1 MDYLENNDINKIL
14 DGIVDKVFLPNFFL
28 SYLDFV
34 SYFTNVDYQNQLLL
48 YGQIGSVCQTKM
60 IAGKKAWEENGRK
73 VKEDAKPAII
83 IFPQIERV
91 KMGEYKKDDTDN
103 ILMSEEGNYPIYEIL
118 PEYQIHDT
126 VKPVYKYE
134 DTIGENISFEDPIFD
149 IKKIVEKMKVK
160 IEEVTKEDIE
170 LYGNERGYGFTELNG
185 YLTEDKSGNRILK
198 IKEGLGDVK
207 KKNAIIEVFVAS
219 EIIQDDYNF
228 IEEAVKL
235 EWNNFIQLVSV
246 LAVNVLKMR
255 YKYHSEL
262 TQNIIRFM
270 LESVDTK
277 EKRHLLLHAVQHTV
291 FNVVNLFEQEVF
303 GFLEILFANQIT
315 NDTNLTEYTE
325 EIAWIGDHAKLVYR
339 DKLWELRDIV
349 IRMDEDAKVK
359 EAFLKQSREKKMYTF
374 PPYVIQVPCGI
385 ETQKK
390 Y

>member
-1 MDYLENNDINKIL
+1 MDYLENNDMNKIL
-14 DGIVDKVFLPNFFL
+14 DGIVDKVFLPNFFHF
-28 SYLDFV
+28 YLDFI

-73 VKEDAKPAII
+73 VKEDAKPAMI
-83 IFPQIERV
+83 IFPQIERIQA
-91 KMGEYKKDDTDN
+91 GEYKRDEKGN
-103 ILMSEEGNYPIYEIL
+103 ILMEDNGNYPLYEIL
-118 PEYQIHDT
+118 PEYEIHDT
-126 VKPVYKYE
+126 VKSVYKYE
-134 DTIGENISFEDPIFD
+134 DTVGEEISFEDPVFD
-149 IKKIVEKMKVK
+149 IKKIVEKMKIK

-185 YLTEDKSGNRILK
+185 YLTEDISGNRILK

-207 KKNAIIEVFVAS
+207 KKNAVIEIFVAS

-235 EWNNFIQLVSV
+235 EWNNFIKLISI
-246 LAVNVLKMR
+246 LAVDILKRR
-255 YKYHSEL
+255 YKYHTEL
-262 TQNIIRFM
+262 TPMVIQLI
-270 LESVDTK
+270 LKDADTK
-277 EKRHLLLHAVQHTV
+277 EKRHLLLHALQHTV
-291 FNVVNLFEQEVF
+291 FNVVNLFEQEIF

-315 NDTNLTEYTE
+315 NDKDLTECTE
-325 EIAWIGDHAKLVYR
+325 KIAWVGDCAKLVYK
-339 DKLWELRDIV
+339 DKLWELRDV
-349 IRMDEDAKVK
+349 LIRMDEDAKVK